1 MTLAEWCLFGAIVLA
16 LLTLAPVKPLAG
28 REFDNANP
36 RDPSFYEKPVRRRAL
51 GAHINGLETFPFF
64 AVSIL
69 LAEFRHSPQSWI
81 DGLAIAFLLTRLCFV
96 AAYIG
101 DRATLRTTLWNAAMA
116 FNLGIFFLSGFGVPG
131 AIIATLIG
139 IAFALG
145 TGVLLAIRR

>member
-1 MTLAEWCLFGAIVLA
+1 MTVAEWCLFGAIVLA
-16 LLTLAPVKPLAG
+16 LLTLAPIKPLAG

-36 RDPSFYEKPVRRRAL
+36 RDPNFYEKPVRRRAL

-81 DGLAIAFLLTRLCFV
+81 DGLAIAFLLTRLGFV

-101 DRATLRTTLWNAAMA
+101 DRAALRTTLWNSAMA

-131 AIIATLIG
+131 AIVATLIG

-145 TGVLLAIRR
+145 TGALLVIRG

>member
-1 MTLAEWCLFGAIVLA
+1 MTVAEWCLFGAIVLA
-16 LLTLAPVKPLAG
+16 LLTLAPIKPLAG
-28 REFDNANP
+28 REFDNARP
-36 RDPSFYEKPVRRRAL
+36 RDPKFYENPLRHRVL
-51 GAHINGLETFPFF
+51 GAHITGLEAFPFF

-81 DGLAIAFLLTRLCFV
+81 DGLGIAFLLTRIAFV

-101 DRATLRTTLWNAAMA
+101 DRATLRTMLWNSAMA

-131 AIIATLIG
+131 AIAATLIG

-145 TGVLLAIRR
+145 TGALLAIRG